1 MMSLPLSA
9 TAERRRRR
17 RRAEAVAA
25 SQCGGTGRRGTQE
38 RPQAPWDGFPVTELV
53 VLLALVLAVA
63 GFLLRSGAAR

>member
-17 RRAEAVAA
+17 AEAVAA
-25 SQCGGTGRRGTQE
+25 SQRGGTGRRGAQE

>member
-1 MMSLPLSA
+1 MSSPLSA
-9 TAERRRRR
+9 TAERRR

-25 SQCGGTGRRGTQE
+25 SQRGGTGRRGTQE
-38 RPQAPWDGFPVTELV
+38 RPQAPWAGFPVTELV

>member
-17 RRAEAVAA
+17 AEAVAA
-25 SQCGGTGRRGTQE
+25 SQRGGRGRRGTRE
-38 RPQAPWDGFPVTELV
+38 RPQAPWGSFPVTELV